1 MSEEEGK
8 AKAKTPVNLENSLL
22 QAAANQSITLPK
34 DILAKAETPENPTTN
49 ISALQAATTQCAS
62 LPQNRK
68 VVRETFEDSAK
79 KS

>member
-1 MSEEEGK
+1 MSKEEGK
-8 AKAKTPVNLENSLL
+8 SKPKAPLNLENSLI
-22 QAAANQSITLPK
+22 QAAVNQSIILPR
-34 DILAKAETPENPTTN
+34 DILAKAKTQENPTPN

-68 VVRETFEDSAK
+68 VFRESLEDSAK

>member
-1 MSEEEGK
+1 MSKEEGK
-8 AKAKTPVNLENSLL
+8 AKVKAPVNLENSLL
-22 QAAANQSITLPK
+22 QAAVKQSTTLPR
-34 DILAKAETPENPTTN
+34 DVLAKVKSTENPSPN

-68 VVRETFEDSAK
+68 VFRESFEDSAK